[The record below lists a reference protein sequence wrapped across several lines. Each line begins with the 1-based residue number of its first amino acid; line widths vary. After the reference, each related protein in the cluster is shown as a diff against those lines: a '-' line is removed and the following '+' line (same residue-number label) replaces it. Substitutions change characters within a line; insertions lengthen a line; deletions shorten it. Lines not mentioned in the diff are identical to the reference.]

1 MINKRTGYFRQLVGP
16 FTVNEE
22 LINLIK
28 QDDNKSIESIGIQ
41 SSLGTE
47 VLVNG
52 EKFRIDKEGIL
63 EFSQEKEDK
72 KQEIISIKFL
82 NKTTSNTI
90 IDILCK

>member
-16 FTVNEE
+16 FTENEE

-28 QDDNKSIESIGIQ
+28 QDDEKSVESIGIQ
-41 SSLGTE
+41 SALGTE

-90 IDILCK
+90 VDILCK

>member
-1 MINKRTGYFRQLVGP
+1 MTNKRTGYFRQLVGP
-16 FTVNEE
+16 FTENEE

-28 QDDNKSIESIGIQ
+28 QDDDKSIESIGIQ

-47 VLVNG
+47 ILINR
-52 EKFRIDKEGIL
+52 EKFRIEKEGIL
-63 EFSQEKEDK
+63 EFSQENESKE
-72 KQEIISIKFL
+72 QEITSIKFL